1 MARRLHIHFGEKMD
15 VKNEFLLATK
25 DRRIFPEA

>member
-1 MARRLHIHFGEKMD
+1 MARRHPPYSLGDEKTMD
-15 VKNEFLLATK
+15 KFLLATK